1 MHKPAG
7 VGHPVHMG
15 KTGGL
20 CPGSFVLQK
29 YPCRFVMDTPLVEFS
44 RWNKSLLGDQT
55 MQSCGI
61 DWMFCKNKD
70 LVQRRIN
77 LAPEIVTKREEPGI
91 KVVNIT
97 YFDFGPVYFKF
108 RSEFFKDGFLHDL

>member
-1 MHKPAG
+1 
-7 VGHPVHMG
+7 
-15 KTGGL
+15 
-20 CPGSFVLQK
+20 
-29 YPCRFVMDTPLVEFS
+29 
-44 RWNKSLLGDQT
+44 